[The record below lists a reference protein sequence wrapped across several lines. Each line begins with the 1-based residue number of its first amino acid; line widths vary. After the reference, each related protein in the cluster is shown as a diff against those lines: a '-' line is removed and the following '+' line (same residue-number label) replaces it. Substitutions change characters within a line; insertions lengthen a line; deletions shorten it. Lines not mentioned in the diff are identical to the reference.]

1 MDTNCR
7 FFFVTVFVSRKDA
20 VPCKFSSESHHAV
33 KKTNFSKV
41 AEKWT
46 KKFSAPKLTKA
57 QMKMCLKCERLT
69 KESVKTI
76 GSIWDSC
83 YLWPSQPPNAV
94 FSTFKPGKK
103 NPSVYMGVCDFET
116 GQMERGQRTTFVS
129 RTINELIITWS
140 DTMCRNISSSDLDVS
155 VSGMDSYSLRTF
167 QTWWFIILLIKGNR
181 GEYEYC
187 RAPVW

>member
-1 MDTNCR
+1 M
-7 FFFVTVFVSRKDA
+7 FVSRKDA
-20 VPCKFSSESHHAV
+20 VPCKFSSDSHHAV

-69 KESVKTI
+69 KESVKMI

-103 NPSVYMGVCDFET
+103 SFCLHGCVWFWDRSDGK
-116 GQMERGQRTTFVS
+116 RTIF
-129 RTINELIITWS
+129 INELIITWS
-140 DTMCRNISSSDLDVS
+140 DTLCRNIRSSDLDVS
-155 VSGMDSYSLRTF
+155 VSGMDSYIKHISNLMIYN
-167 QTWWFIILLIKGNR
+167 FINKGGQRGIWIL
-181 GEYEYC
+181 
-187 RAPVW
+187 